1 MKKLL
6 VLAIMA
12 LSSLSVLAY
21 DAQIDGIY
29 YNFSESEAAVTYRD
43 YGKISY
49 YGSVVIPTSVTYNS
63 RTYSVTSIGR
73 DAFYGCS
80 GLTSVTIPNS
90 VVSIDYEA
98 FYNCT
103 SLTSVSIPESVTSIG
118 GRTFMGCD
126 GLTSITFPN
135 SVTSIGTAAFSGC
148 SSLTSITIPNSV
160 TSIGEGAF
168 TRCSSLVSITI
179 PEGVTSIGD
188 WTFSLCTKLT
198 SITIPNSVISIGEY
212 AFSNCSN
219 LASLTIGNGVTSFGN
234 SAFNACTKLT
244 TITIPSS
251 VRSIGE
257 KAFQNCTG
265 LTSITIPSSVK
276 DFGKYAF
283 SGCTGL
289 TSLTIQDGVTT
300 IGIYAFENCNN
311 LISITIPESVTEIGI
326 NAFDGTAW
334 YNNQPDGV
342 VYLNKIVYKYK
353 GTMPENTE
361 IVIKEGSLIIANSAF
376 CDCTGLTSVSIPNSL
391 TSIGSSAFLYCT
403 GLTSVTIPNC
413 VTSIGNSAFS
423 GCSSLTSVIIG
434 NSVTSIGNSAFSGCS
449 SLTSVIIGNSVT
461 SIGDWTFSGCSSLA
475 SITIPESVKHI
486 GYYAFD
492 STAWFYNQPDGVVY
506 AGKVAYKYKGTMST
520 GTEIIIKEGTLA
532 IAGYAFQSC
541 DGLTSISFPNSLK
554 SIGDRAFDGCR
565 GLTSVTLGNNITHIG
580 KYAFSSIKIYVKDKS
595 ITLVSLWNASYEDN
609 IYEAVTGN
617 KIEPFSPMSS
627 TTASSVKFK
636 KFMDVTG
643 ATTLSEKLYFNGK
656 EINGLTASGL
666 DPETD
671 VSVKYSVSLQYGNDV
686 VTFEKMTEATTAELT
701 LTTLQPKVISDGNV
715 ILAAQS
721 SLDDEETNAGFE
733 WRREDWTDDFDSK
746 SGIAYIYEG
755 MMEGYIRS
763 INSNYLWKFRPYYT
777 SNAGNTYYGEWK
789 GLDPSDFSY
798 FEPTVHTYS
807 NINVNGNS
815 AEVKGYA
822 MRGTDKVTSQ
832 GFMYWKDDSSYS
844 LRKKIASVPSD
855 AVTVIASGN
864 IMTATL
870 ENLDYEST
878 YCYVAFVTTEE
889 DETFFGEVQTFSTN
903 GKDNGEEI
911 EDDIYIDGIYYVF
924 SENNAK
930 VIHGDN
936 VYSGSVVIPASVSY
950 RDKTYS
956 VTSIGES
963 AFYGCHDLTS
973 VSIPGSVNSIGEQA
987 FLGCNKLTSINL
999 PNGLTII
1006 GGYAFCECSAL
1017 TSVTIPNSVTH
1028 IGKSAFLG
1036 CFSLTSVAI
1045 PNSVTDIGESV
1056 FSSCRSLT
1064 SINIPNSVTSISG
1077 NAFSYCTGLTSVT
1090 IGSNVTSIGNY
1101 AFAAC
1106 ESLKDVYCDAEKVP
1120 NAYSDT
1126 FFDTDVSQA
1135 TLHVPGMCKEAYR
1148 TTSPW
1153 NQFGTIVSSSDEEP
1167 TITGMQLDN
1176 SSFDEWSI
1184 VSGSSGKDCY
1194 QPWGEGK
1201 TPYWDTYNTFATTFS
1216 VSNST
1221 YTDEDGRR
1229 YANLQTKYLVVKLV
1243 AGAIFTGSYLE
1254 VDGTNSVLSLGRPFT
1269 ERPTKMKFDFQ
1280 YHSSTINRTGGTWKD
1295 AWGDYVSQSVYESLK
1310 GQPDSCQIYIALGD
1324 WEPVDYVDKS
1334 GGAHTCPYLIR
1345 TRPSQLHLFDP
1356 NDPHIIGYAQMTCGK
1371 DISSWTTETMDIH
1384 YRSDKTPKY
1393 IIVYATSSKYGDFS
1407 TGGEMSE
1414 LKLDNIELLYGSIP
1428 DIDPEPVDSIP
1439 EDGGTFIEKLANG
1452 VEMEFKVI
1460 SKEGKTCQVGS
1471 GTSHCI
1477 DANTTGA
1484 ISIPNEVRRLSVVA
1498 IGDNAFSQCNDL
1510 SSVTLPSSVTSI
1522 GQFTFKDCKLH
1533 NILIKCE
1540 MPPAI
1545 EENAFT
1551 NQTFYHAMLYIPTGS
1566 WDVYAY
1572 DDNWYRFI
1580 NIRETAMAEEDVSE
1594 QQAYMLMDAETFA
1607 YSVYDPVNDCIGT
1620 INSIGSINED
1630 NPYHSWQMI
1639 RAGGMHFLYNLGA
1652 KKYVKRDADALCL
1665 TDEPE
1670 PIDIANGDNGLILA
1684 GQSGKRCV
1692 LVCNESLS
1700 FSQAAID
1707 QVTGIDSLTPSRSKG
1722 EGEIYNLAGQL
1733 LSKPQKGISIIG
1745 GRKVLVK

>member
-234 SAFNACTKLT
+234 SAFNACTKLA

-671 VSVKYSVSLQYGNDV
+671 VSVKYSASLQYGNDV

-777 SNAGNTYYGEWK
+777 SDAGNTYYGEWK

-844 LRKKIASVPSD
+844 QRKKIASVPSD

-924 SENNAK
+924 SENNAE
-930 VIHGDN
+930 VIRGDN

-973 VSIPGSVNSIGEQA
+973 V
-987 FLGCNKLTSINL
+987 
-999 PNGLTII
+999 
-1006 GGYAFCECSAL
+1006 
-1017 TSVTIPNSVTH
+1017 TIPNS
-1028 IGKSAFLG
+1028 
-1036 CFSLTSVAI
+1036 
-1045 PNSVTDIGESV
+1045 
-1056 FSSCRSLT
+1056 
-1064 SINIPNSVTSISG
+1064 
-1077 NAFSYCTGLTSVT
+1077 
-1090 IGSNVTSIGNY
+1090 VTSIGNY

-1106 ESLKDVYCDAEKVP
+1106 ESMKDVYCNAEKVP

-1135 TLHVPGMCKEAYR
+1135 TLHVPGMSKEAYR

-1153 NQFGTIVSSSDEEP
+1153 NQFGTIISSSDEEP
-1167 TITGMQLDN
+1167 TTTGMQLEN

-1201 TPYWDTYNTFATTFS
+1201 TPYWDTNNTFATTMS

-1229 YANLQTKYLVVKLV
+1229 YACLQTKYLAVKLV

-1254 VDGTNSVLSLGRPFT
+1254 VDATNSVISLGRPFT

-1280 YHSSTINRTGGTWKD
+1280 YHSSTINRIGGTWKD
-1295 AWGDYVSQSVYESLK
+1295 AWGDYVSQSIYESLK

-1334 GGAHTCPYLIR
+1334 GGTHTCPYLIR

-1384 YRSDKTPKY
+1384 YRSDRTPKY

-1407 TGGEMSE
+1407 TGGELSE
-1414 LKLDNIELLYGSIP
+1414 LNLDNIELIYSSIP

-1477 DANTTGA
+1477 DTNTTGA

-1707 QVTGIDSLTPSRSKG
+1707 QVTGIDSLTPSLSKG

-1733 LSKPQKGISIIG
+1733 LSKPQKGINIIG
-1745 GRKVLVK
+1745 SKKVMIK